1 MIIFRVFNIMPVQTR
16 NQLRSNNAVQHSVF
30 NATQRVARTT
40 RARAVVASVAV
51 SAVSAV
57 AAPSHFAPVR
67 RSHSSHFRS
76 HAPAQASAP
85 AHHPNRM
92 TLRSG
97 RVL

>member
-1 MIIFRVFNIMPVQTR
+1 MPVQTR
-16 NQLRSNNAVQHSVF
+16 NQMRSNNAVQHSVF

-40 RARAVVASVAV
+40 RAHAVVASV
-51 SAVSAV
+51 AVSAV